1 MKTGGGYHKRV
12 GGVANLST
20 PVSLGYPLSTFLTC
34 VVLKSSHIA
43 VVIEGSQQ
51 VDWWRWK
58 GNVLRAPD
66 AGILSTAIKI
76 LRKEIEA
83 GTATFLVK
91 VKTPRHRIE
100 PV

>member
-51 VDWWRWK
+51 VDW
-58 GNVLRAPD
+58 
-66 AGILSTAIKI
+66 
-76 LRKEIEA
+76 
-83 GTATFLVK
+83 
-91 VKTPRHRIE
+91 
-100 PV
+100 